1 MLYLR
6 FQNIDMTDARFLATF
21 WMQYAVIIAVWYV
34 FIWFMGRKK

>member
-21 WMQYAVIIAVWYV
+21 WMQYAVFIAVWYV
-34 FIWFMGRKK
+34 FIWFMERKK